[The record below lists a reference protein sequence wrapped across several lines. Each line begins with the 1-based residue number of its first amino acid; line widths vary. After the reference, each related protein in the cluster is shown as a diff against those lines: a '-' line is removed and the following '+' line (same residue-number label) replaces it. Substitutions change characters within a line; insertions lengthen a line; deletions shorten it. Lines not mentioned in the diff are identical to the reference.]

1 MNKTL
6 IALATSMALVSVAQ
20 ADVKFYGKMNVAT
33 VYEDGDVDEVFKVQS
48 YASRLGVKGSE
59 DLGSSS
65 VIYKAEYEI
74 AVDDGFATSK
84 SEVNVNTDGDIDTD
98 TDTNTIKPRDVYIGL
113 KYNGMGTVKL
123 GNMDTPLKKSQGKFD
138 LFNDVVDIKKVLDGD
153 NRMPNTVN
161 YTTEKMG
168 ALQSSVSVIL
178 PEDGSSEGISANVV
192 YKKGDI
198 YASAAFDS
206 KVKGE
211 ATQRATVIYSLGD
224 IKVGALINNVD
235 TADTKGDELGFSVN
249 ASMKMGMNTL
259 KAQYESGEQKEAGAS
274 SLSLGADHKLAKATK
289 TYFVFSQ
296 FSADD
301 ATQEKTI
308 LAVGLEHKF

>member
-33 VYEDGDVDEVFKVQS
+33 AYENESEKFAVES
-48 YASRLGVKGSE
+48 NASRLGIKGSE
-59 DLGSSS
+59 DLSTSKI
-65 VIYKAEYEI
+65 IYQAEYQI
-74 AVDDGFATSK
+74 DV
-84 SEVNVNTDGDIDTD
+84 DGDGGANVLSQRDT
-98 TDTNTIKPRDVYIGL
+98 YIGL
-113 KYNGMGTVKL
+113 AYKGMGTVKM
-123 GNMDTPLKKSQGKFD
+123 GVMDTPLKKSQGKFD
-138 LFNDVVDIKKVLDGD
+138 LFNDIVDIKKVLDGD

-178 PEDGSSEGISANVV
+178 PEDGSSEGVSANVV

-235 TADTKGDELGFSVN
+235 TADSKGDELGFAVN

-259 KAQYESGEQKEAGAS
+259 KAQYDSGEQKEAGAN
-274 SLSLGADHKLAKATK
+274 SLSLGVDHKLAKATK
-289 TYFVFSQ
+289 AYFVFSQ
-296 FSADD
+296 FAADD
-301 ATQEKTI
+301 ATKETTI
-308 LAVGLEHKF
+308 LAMGLEHKF